1 MWVKLVVL
9 MLINVRHVY
18 SPARRKVF
26 VELPEE
32 RALTKG
38 KLDVCSRIR
47 AFVQC
52 QNISH
57 RSMRFVVVVHRHIFG
72 QESGSLLLDK
82 LSNHI

>member
-9 MLINVRHVY
+9 MMINVRHVY

-32 RALTKG
+32 RALTKA

-52 QNISH
+52 QDMAH
-57 RSMRFVVVVHRHIFG
+57 GSMRFVVVVHRHIFG